1 MHELNSKEI
10 LFNDQSE
17 CKLEK
22 QDIAATNKQ
31 IIPSF
36 DYQTKFFSI
45 LAKTGIN
52 RAKLQL
58 LTSIKLST
66 LRAWEK

>member
-10 LFNDQSE
+10 LFNDYSE

-31 IIPSF
+31 IIHSF
-36 DYQTKFFSI
+36 DYQTKFFFNFSQ
-45 LAKTGIN
+45 N
-52 RAKLQL
+52 RQKQG
-58 LTSIKLST
+58 
-66 LRAWEK
+66 